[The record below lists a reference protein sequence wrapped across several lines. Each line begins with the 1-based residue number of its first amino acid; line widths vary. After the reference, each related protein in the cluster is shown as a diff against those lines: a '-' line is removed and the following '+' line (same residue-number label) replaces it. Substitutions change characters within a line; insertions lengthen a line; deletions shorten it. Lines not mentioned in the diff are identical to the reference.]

1 MASSFPS
8 FALTNCY
15 VISSNFKPLINFTGA
30 NIGFFAVFAE
40 LEFDVPDALRII
52 AIEPCPK
59 NFKLLQQ
66 NMKLYAPTAHLV
78 QAAISSVPRKSK
90 RTLNGADG
98 NVGKHR
104 KRVSRSDWAPNQHEV
119 GGNLRSSMRDRED
132 RDEGLTG
139 DEGGI
144 TMEGAENKRM
154 IFVKDEESEVVDDEI
169 SEGKEEKGEGE
180 GEEHAFMTY
189 YPRMPGN
196 SRMTHCAGEGPSYSH
211 SSFQTGS
218 CQERVV
224 VKSLSDVIDDY
235 ERQNKYTDHSE
246 DSDGSGDHCDDT
258 GASVLYSGET
268 RGGDTRENIALL
280 KVDVEGSELCVLQSL
295 ELRHWNRIDQIVVE
309 TERPNEGAEG
319 SVSAE
324 DGSAGDVI
332 NCNTHY
338 TREKQSCGADDG
350 ELHQPSNY
358 YRIHNLLELHGFRV
372 VEEWGDP
379 DGYDTG
385 CLLLF
390 GIKKRY

>member
-1 MASSFPS
+1 M
-8 FALTNCY
+8 
-15 VISSNFKPLINFTGA
+15 IDFTGA

-52 AIEPCPK
+52 AIEPCSK

-66 NMKLYAPTAHLV
+66 NMKLYAQTAHLV

-90 RTLNGADG
+90 RTLNEEDG

-104 KRVSRSDWAPNQHEV
+104 KRDSKSDRAPNQCE
-119 GGNLRSSMRDRED
+119 GGECLRSSMSDRDD
-132 RDEGLTG
+132 QDEGLTA
-139 DEGGI
+139 DEGDI
-144 TMEGAENKRM
+144 TVEGAENMRG
-154 IFVKDEESEVVDDEI
+154 IFADDEGDEKEVDDDEVA
-169 SEGKEEKGEGE
+169 EQEKDKEDVEEEE

-196 SRMTHCAGEGPSYSH
+196 SRMTHCAGEGPSYSD
-211 SSFQTGS
+211 SSFKIGS

-224 VKSLSDVIDDY
+224 VKTLSDVIDDY
-235 ERQNKYTDHSE
+235 ERKNKNTDRYE
-246 DSDGSGDHCDDT
+246 GSDGSGDLCDDT

-268 RGGDTRENIALL
+268 RGGESRGNIALL

-309 TERPNEGAEG
+309 TERPTEGA
-319 SVSAE
+319 V
-324 DGSAGDVI
+324 GSAGDII
-332 NCNTHY
+332 NCNPLSI
-338 TREKQSCGADDG
+338 EEKKQSCGADDCD
-350 ELHQPSNY
+350 LHQQSNY
-358 YRIHNLLELHGFRV
+358 YRIYNLLKLHGFRV

-390 GIKKRY
+390 GIKERRKNTERGIYAHCILPT